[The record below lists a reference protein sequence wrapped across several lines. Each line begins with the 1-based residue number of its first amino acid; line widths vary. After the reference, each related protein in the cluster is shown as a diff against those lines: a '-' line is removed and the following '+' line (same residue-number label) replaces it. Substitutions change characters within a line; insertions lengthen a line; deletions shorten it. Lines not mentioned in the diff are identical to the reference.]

1 MFVHG
6 VDFSGAAG
14 AGRWIWISSGVI
26 HDGRLRIVETRPGS
40 ELPGGSVV
48 RDTALRALRSF
59 IQSASGAIGLDFPFG
74 LPRMVAAKPTWTE
87 FILDFS
93 SRYPTAAAFRAAC
106 RQLSARELRRTTD
119 VEAHAPWAAWNWRL
133 YRQTYF
139 GIAEV
144 MPPLVMTLRVAGRSI
159 KEAAAADG

>member
-26 HDGRLRIVETRPGS
+26 HDGRLRIVETRPAS

-48 RDTALRALRSF
+48 RDPALRALRSF

-74 LPRMVAAKPTWTE
+74 LPRMVTAKPTWTQ

-93 SRYPTAAAFRAAC
+93 SRYPTAPAFRPEC
-106 RQLSARELRRTTD
+106 RRLSARELRRTTD
-119 VEAHAPWAAWNWRL
+119 VESHAPCSASTWRL
-133 YRQTYF
+133 YHQTYLS
-139 GIAEV
+139 IAEEIAS
-144 MPPLVMTLRVAGRSI
+144 P
-159 KEAAAADG
+159 

>member
-26 HDGRLRIVETRPGS
+26 YDGGLRIVETRPAS

-74 LPRMVAAKPTWTE
+74 LPRMVTAKQPGPSSSWISVRGTPPRPRSRGPRTMGSLELAAIPAD
-87 FILDFS
+87 LLRHRRSDRAPCPRAPGS
-93 SRYPTAAAFRAAC
+93 SP
-106 RQLSARELRRTTD
+106 S
-119 VEAHAPWAAWNWRL
+119 N
-133 YRQTYF
+133 
-139 GIAEV
+139 
-144 MPPLVMTLRVAGRSI
+144 AG
-159 KEAAAADG
+159 